1 MNSKISMKQIRC
13 FVAVSEELNFTRS
26 ANRLNMTQAPLTR
39 QIQMLEDAVGARLF
53 HRSNKSVSLT
63 REGRIF
69 QPYALRALSAID
81 TLLAPD
87 SNILVGLS
95 ARYNWSNLDR
105 TVTDLRRAPS

>member
-1 MNSKISMKQIRC
+1 MKSKISMKQIRC
-13 FVAVSEELNFTRS
+13 FVVVSEELNFTRS

-69 QPYALRALSAID
+69 QPYALRALSVID
-81 TLLAPD
+81 AA
-87 SNILVGLS
+87 LS
-95 ARYNWSNLDR
+95 HLKH
-105 TVTDLRRAPS
+105 DLRGSDAVPAVSINDVGVARA